1 MIGNPSS
8 PSVDQCDRPK
18 YSLVQLSHL
27 LLFAV
32 CLVAF
37 FALAFVR
44 GFYLAFLPFAHLT
57 PVVVIGLCI
66 MIIYTAVALV
76 VHLLSDD
83 EPIANRVLAFALAT
97 LVALLASQIPST
109 DKAFELRMAQLSE
122 DEWLALASQARNLV
136 AARTE
141 RGERSTN
148 WHSEVVAELAR
159 SNPVLSLGDFP
170 PRLIESK
177 KEISFLWGSG
187 LVGTLGV
194 SIVEPGLPPPTPH
207 ELYRRWSLYPRV
219 VLISH

>member
-1 MIGNPSS
+1 MKR
-8 PSVDQCDRPK
+8 VLC
-18 YSLVQLSHL
+18 
-27 LLFAV
+27 LFVFAA
-32 CLVAF
+32 CLIALHM
-37 FALAFVR
+37 LAFVR
-44 GFYLAFLPFAHLT
+44 GYFLAFLPFSHLT
-57 PVVVIGLCI
+57 PFFPIGLV
-66 MIIYTAVALV
+66 IIIISAAVAMV
-76 VHLLSDD
+76 QHLLFGK
-83 EPIANRVLAFALAT
+83 EPLANRVLTFALAA
-97 LVALLASQIPST
+97 LVALLASQIPSN
-109 DKAFELRMAQLSE
+109 DEAFQLRMAQLSE
-122 DEWLALASQARNLV
+122 DEWLALASQARNFV
-136 AARTE
+136 AARTK